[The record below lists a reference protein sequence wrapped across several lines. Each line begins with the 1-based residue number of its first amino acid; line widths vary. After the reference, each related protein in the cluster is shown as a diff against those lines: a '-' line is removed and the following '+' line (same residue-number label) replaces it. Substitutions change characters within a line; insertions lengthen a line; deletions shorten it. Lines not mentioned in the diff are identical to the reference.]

1 MLKLA
6 PLLVGRVRR
15 GVVGSSRY
23 ARSLRDT
30 MRQVAQEND
39 RRPVLITGEPGL
51 EKDNLAALIHFG
63 SSARQ
68 QLMVRLDGALLK
80 PDGSDLFG
88 PGGVLELLGT
98 GSLLIDQLE
107 HVPEALMPRLL
118 QLAKDGTWGE
128 GGQHQCAARL
138 FFTTETVRPEFD
150 PFCTTIRVPPLR
162 VRRGDLGEWLR
173 YGIRQQSRKMGW
185 STPPDVPDSV
195 IKRLQNYDF
204 PNNLR

>member
-1 MLKLA
+1 MSPELLKLA

-23 ARSLRDT
+23 ARTLRDT
-30 MRQVAQEND
+30 VRQVAHQSD

-63 SSARQ
+63 SSARK

-88 PGGVLELLGT
+88 SGGVLELLGS

-128 GGQHQCAARL
+128 SGQHRCEARL

-150 PFCTTIRVPPLR
+150 PTAQRSAFHPYAYAVVISVSGCATGSGNRAARWAGAHHRMCLIR
-162 VRRGDLGEWLR
+162 
-173 YGIRQQSRKMGW
+173 
-185 STPPDVPDSV
+185 
-195 IKRLQNYDF
+195 
-204 PNNLR
+204 